1 MTEQAVDGA
10 PSESESARKHH
21 SLRNWLIVVVVALM
35 AAVIVRA
42 YVFESF
48 FVPSGS
54 MIPTIEIGDHMI
66 VDKLSYHLHPVGFG
80 NIIVFHKPA
89 NDPTTANIHYLVKR
103 VIGLPGQTIWSH
115 DGKVYING
123 KPIAEPFLPK
133 GVQTHNIH
141 TASGAPIHIPK
152 NEYYVLGDNRGDSA
166 DSRVFGPISGSLI
179 VGRVVLIY
187 WPLSHW
193 HYF

>member
-1 MTEQAVDGA
+1 MTEPVIDGA
-10 PSESESARKHH
+10 HSKRGSVRKHH
-21 SLRNWLIVVVVALM
+21 GLRNWLIAVVVAVV
-35 AAVIVRA
+35 AAVVVRA

-54 MIPTIEIGDHMI
+54 MIPTIQIGDHMI

-80 NIIVFHKPA
+80 DIIVFHKPA

-133 GVQTHNIH
+133 GVQTHDIH
-141 TASGAPIHIPK
+141 TTSGAPIHIPK

-166 DSRVFGPISGSLI
+166 DSRVFGPIPRSLI

-187 WPLSHW
+187 WPLSQW

>member
-10 PSESESARKHH
+10 ASESKSARKHH
-21 SLRNWLIVVVVALM
+21 GLRNWLIVVVVALV
-35 AAVIVRA
+35 AAVVVRT